1 MFDFS
6 RALVPMH
13 STRTFAI
20 GRKNWLFSDSQRGV
34 KASAI
39 LYGIIETAKIEPY
52 AYLRSVLTRL
62 PHYEKLGD
70 IEKLLPENIEL
81 EAI

>member
-1 MFDFS
+1 
-6 RALVPMH
+6 MH

-39 LYGIIETAKIEPY
+39 LYGIIETAKIESY
-52 AYLRSVLTRL
+52 TYLRTVLTRL
-62 PHYEKLGD
+62 PLYEKLGD